1 MHHRPGERLVIAGRF
16 RQRDYPRQ
24 LFFKKLG
31 PYHRGTCL
39 RCRNRVENRVQTGQ
53 SASVFDCRPSMT
65 NPRPSTLHPL
75 IRASHGDWQRFG
87 SKAIGPHW
95 NKAAVGWA
103 RRLDWL
109 RPTERPKPHHKG
121 GSRTAEMAR
130 LEAVLLVA
138 RQPLS
143 SRRIAQLA
151 RLADGT
157 QARTLIRRLQ
167 RCYDEE
173 QTAFRVEEFA
183 GGFQLLTRPKFGGW
197 LRRLG
202 AGSGEGR
209 LSSPALETLA
219 VVAYRQ
225 PVVRADIEAIR
236 GVGCGEILRQLM
248 DRDLVKIVGRA
259 NELGR
264 PFLYGTTRRFL
275 QVFGL
280 QNLDALPRASEL
292 RRTNQTVARIPLSA
306 EDETIAE

>member
-1 MHHRPGERLVIAGRF
+1 MDAWHRSDSKV
-16 RQRDYPRQ
+16 
-24 LFFKKLG
+24 LG
-31 PYHRGTCL
+31 MQWGKP
-39 RCRNRVENRVQTGQ
+39 
-53 SASVFDCRPSMT
+53 AS
-65 NPRPSTLHPL
+65 
-75 IRASHGDWQRFG
+75 G
-87 SKAIGPHW
+87 S
-95 NKAAVGWA
+95 A

-109 RPTERPKPHHKG
+109 RPIERPKAHHKG
-121 GSRTAEMAR
+121 GSRSAEMAR

-173 QTAFRVEEFA
+173 QTSFRVEEFA

-264 PFLYGTTRRFL
+264 PFLYGTTKRFL
-275 QVFGL
+275 QIFGL
-280 QNLDALPRASEL
+280 RNLEALPRASEL
-292 RRTNQTVARIPLSA
+292 RTTNQTAARIPLSA